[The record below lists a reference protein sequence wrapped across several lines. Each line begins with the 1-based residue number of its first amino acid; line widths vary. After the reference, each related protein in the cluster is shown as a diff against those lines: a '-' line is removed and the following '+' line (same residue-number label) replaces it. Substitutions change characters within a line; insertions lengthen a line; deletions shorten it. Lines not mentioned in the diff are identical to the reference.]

1 MKNKKAF
8 TDATVTG
15 TQAGS
20 IQLRLFGAHL
30 LTEYFTD
37 SLFMESVN
45 AIVEKYKVST
55 DPEEVAADVLLF
67 AFSDALREYA
77 IRFLKDLYGD
87 ENVNEFDYTIYGEE
101 E

>member
-1 MKNKKAF
+1 MKDKKAF

-15 TQAGS
+15 TQIGS
-20 IQLRLFGAHL
+20 IPLRLFGAHL

-45 AIVEKYKVST
+45 AIVDKYKAST
-55 DPEEVAADVLLF
+55 DPEEIYADAVLF

-77 IRFLKDLYGD
+77 IRFLKELYGD
-87 ENVNEFDYTIYGEE
+87 ENVNEFDYTIYGKEE
-101 E
+101 